1 MGSERGSDKTLGVS
15 GQEDPEG
22 QTSDPLSLYLWMGG
36 AVEESEDRREK
47 GVYLSFRY
55 LRGVG
60 SRTPVNTKVRGCSG
74 PLYEMVW
81 YLHRTH
87 THAPY
92 ALNHL
97 QIAFNTQNSV
107 NAM

>member
-47 GVYLSFRY
+47 GVYLSF
-55 LRGVG
+55 G
-60 SRTPVNTKVRGCSG
+60 
-74 PLYEMVW
+74 
-81 YLHRTH
+81 
-87 THAPY
+87 
-92 ALNHL
+92 
-97 QIAFNTQNSV
+97 I
-107 NAM
+107 